1 MRILAAT
8 DFSTRSQRAVRR
20 AGILAREAL
29 AELLLLHVVNH
40 ARAGS
45 TDVEIREAERMLAE
59 QVTAIPE
66 LAGIPTRSTVT
77 TGDPGDAILDT
88 AVSQRVDMVVM
99 GAPRRRLFRS
109 VGRTVKRV
117 INAGPYPVLVVNRE
131 AKGSYARALAP
142 VDLSDVSAKALQSAL
157 GLRLVDKAD
166 VTVIH
171 AFTALAKGKMS
182 MVGITKDRI
191 HDYVNMTRAGAAHEV
206 MVFMA
211 VARLH
216 DQGWSGCVEE
226 GSPLEVITRSIAH
239 MSPELLVMGTHGRSG
254 FSRALLGSVTE
265 EALCSV
271 DVDVL
276 AVPPIRPALPHPAVL
291 DPPRERLPQQSF
303 ASAPPSRSL
312 VLVKGE

>member
-66 LAGIPTRSTVT
+66 LTGIPTRSTVT

-99 GAPRRRLFRS
+99 GAPRRSLFRS

-117 INAGPYPVLVVNRE
+117 INAAHTPCWSSIARRRE
-131 AKGSYARALAP
+131 
-142 VDLSDVSAKALQSAL
+142 
-157 GLRLVDKAD
+157 
-166 VTVIH
+166 VTREPW
-171 AFTALAKGKMS
+171 L
-182 MVGITKDRI
+182 
-191 HDYVNMTRAGAAHEV
+191 
-206 MVFMA
+206 
-211 VARLH
+211 
-216 DQGWSGCVEE
+216 
-226 GSPLEVITRSIAH
+226 RSICRT
-239 MSPELLVMGTHGRSG
+239 SRRRRCSRRSG
-254 FSRALLGSVTE
+254 SGSWTRRTSR
-265 EALCSV
+265 
-271 DVDVL
+271 
-276 AVPPIRPALPHPAVL
+276 
-291 DPPRERLPQQSF
+291 
-303 ASAPPSRSL
+303 
-312 VLVKGE
+312 